1 MARKYSKEERQEAL
15 KLAEE
20 IGAAAAARRLGI
32 NEDTL
37 YGWRGR
43 QKKRQTKLEQAIG
56 GRSEADLLEENAK
69 LRFSYCRHSRMWR
82 FCRRRWVFSPSAGD
96 SSKTRKVSLHP
107 GTYRALACSG
117 DVPCAPGKP
126 ARLLLFSPASR
137 QT

>member
-43 QKKRQTKLEQAIG
+43 QKKRQAKLEQEIG
-56 GRSEADLLEENAK
+56 GRSEADLLKKNAK
-69 LRFSYCRHSRMWR
+69 LRAQLLQAQQD
-82 FCRRRWVFSPSAGD
+82 VEILQEALGFSPSAGD

-107 GTYRALACSG
+107 GTYRALVCSG
-117 DVPCAPGKP
+117 DVPCASGKP
-126 ARLLLFSPASR
+126 ARLLLFFPASR

>member
-43 QKKRQTKLEQAIG
+43 HKKRQARLEQELA
-56 GRSEADLLEENAK
+56 GRSEADLLEENSK
-69 LRFSYCRHSRMWR
+69 LRVQLLQAQQDVEILQEALGF
-82 FCRRRWVFSPSAGD
+82 FAKRRR
-96 SSKTRKVSLHP
+96 
-107 GTYRALACSG
+107 
-117 DVPCAPGKP
+117 
-126 ARLLLFSPASR
+126 
-137 QT
+137 Q